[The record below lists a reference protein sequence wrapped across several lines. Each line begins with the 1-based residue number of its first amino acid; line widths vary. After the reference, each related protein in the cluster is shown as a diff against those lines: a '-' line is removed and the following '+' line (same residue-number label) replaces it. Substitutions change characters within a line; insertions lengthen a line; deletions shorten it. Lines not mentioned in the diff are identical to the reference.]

1 MGKLFD
7 GKMVFTQ
14 IPLLLKYLPV
24 TMELAVTAMIASLVL
39 GLLLAL
45 VKIKKV
51 PVLKQL
57 VSIYISVIRGTPIL
71 VQLYVTYFGI
81 PMLLKYI
88 NFKCGTN
95 YNVNGVAPIVY
106 AFVALALNE
115 SAFNAEIIRAS
126 LESVDKGQVEAA
138 SALGMNYFQA
148 LIRIILPEATV
159 VALPSLGNAFIG
171 LIKGTSLAFVC
182 SVVEMTAEGK
192 ILAGRNYRYFEVYI
206 SLAIIYW
213 VITFVLERVISYL
226 EKKLRVP
233 EDAPALLDIRDTE
246 VTEEWQRAGVHYV
259 RTQAMCLGFKIP
271 LEGEFSDD
279 TPEDE
284 YILVMDGIYPVSTC
298 RLHYL
303 DEHTGKI
310 ERVATLESYRGKH
323 YGQAGIIEAE
333 NWMREKGVTKIYI
346 NSRKAALGFYEK
358 LGYTADFSQV
368 SGSGEFECVM
378 TEKELA

>member
-7 GKMVFTQ
+7 GKLVFTQ

-24 TMELAVTAMIASLVL
+24 TMELAVTAMIASLIL

-57 VSIYISVIRGTPIL
+57 VSIYISVIRGTPVL

-88 NFKCGTN
+88 NFKCG
-95 YNVNGVAPIVY
+95 
-106 AFVALALNE
+106 
-115 SAFNAEIIRAS
+115 FNAEIIRAS

-148 LIRIILPEATV
+148 LIRIILPEAIV

-246 VTEEWQRAGVHYV
+246 VE
-259 RTQAMCLGFKIP
+259 
-271 LEGEFSDD
+271 
-279 TPEDE
+279 
-284 YILVMDGIYPVSTC
+284 
-298 RLHYL
+298 
-303 DEHTGKI
+303 
-310 ERVATLESYRGKH
+310 
-323 YGQAGIIEAE
+323 
-333 NWMREKGVTKIYI
+333 
-346 NSRKAALGFYEK
+346 
-358 LGYTADFSQV
+358 
-368 SGSGEFECVM
+368 
-378 TEKELA
+378 

>member
-7 GKMVFTQ
+7 GKLVFTQ

-24 TMELAVTAMIASLVL
+24 TMELAVTAMIASLIL

-148 LIRIILPEATV
+148 LTRIILPEAIV

-171 LIKGTSLAFVC
+171 LIKGTSLLVSHEMSFVRN
-182 SVVEMTAEGK
+182 VATRVIFLDGGK
-192 ILAGRNYRYFEVYI
+192 ILEDGTPREV
-206 SLAIIYW
+206 
-213 VITFVLERVISYL
+213 FGNPKNERV
-226 EKKLRVP
+226 K
-233 EDAPALLDIRDTE
+233 
-246 VTEEWQRAGVHYV
+246 
-259 RTQAMCLGFKIP
+259 
-271 LEGEFSDD
+271 EFF
-279 TPEDE
+279 
-284 YILVMDGIYPVSTC
+284 
-298 RLHYL
+298 
-303 DEHTGKI
+303 
-310 ERVATLESYRGKH
+310 
-323 YGQAGIIEAE
+323 
-333 NWMREKGVTKIYI
+333 TKINRMEEPDYSI
-346 NSRKAALGFYEK
+346 
-358 LGYTADFSQV
+358 
-368 SGSGEFECVM
+368 
-378 TEKELA
+378 

>member
-1 MGKLFD
+1 
-7 GKMVFTQ
+7 
-14 IPLLLKYLPV
+14 
-24 TMELAVTAMIASLVL
+24 MELAVTAMIASLIL

-95 YNVNGVAPIVY
+95 YNVNG
-106 AFVALALNE
+106 
-115 SAFNAEIIRAS
+115 
-126 LESVDKGQVEAA
+126 
-138 SALGMNYFQA
+138 MNYFQA
-148 LIRIILPEATV
+148 VTRIILPEAIV

-246 VTEEWQRAGVHYV
+246 VE
-259 RTQAMCLGFKIP
+259 
-271 LEGEFSDD
+271 
-279 TPEDE
+279 
-284 YILVMDGIYPVSTC
+284 
-298 RLHYL
+298 
-303 DEHTGKI
+303 
-310 ERVATLESYRGKH
+310 
-323 YGQAGIIEAE
+323 
-333 NWMREKGVTKIYI
+333 
-346 NSRKAALGFYEK
+346 
-358 LGYTADFSQV
+358 
-368 SGSGEFECVM
+368 
-378 TEKELA
+378 

>member
-7 GKMVFTQ
+7 GKLVFTQ

-24 TMELAVTAMIASLVL
+24 TMELAVTAMIASLIL

-148 LIRIILPEATV
+148 LTRIILPEAIV

-182 SVVEMTAEGK
+182 SVK

-246 VTEEWQRAGVHYV
+246 VE
-259 RTQAMCLGFKIP
+259 
-271 LEGEFSDD
+271 
-279 TPEDE
+279 
-284 YILVMDGIYPVSTC
+284 
-298 RLHYL
+298 
-303 DEHTGKI
+303 
-310 ERVATLESYRGKH
+310 
-323 YGQAGIIEAE
+323 
-333 NWMREKGVTKIYI
+333 
-346 NSRKAALGFYEK
+346 
-358 LGYTADFSQV
+358 
-368 SGSGEFECVM
+368 
-378 TEKELA
+378 

>member
-7 GKMVFTQ
+7 GKLVFTQ

-24 TMELAVTAMIASLVL
+24 TMELAVTAMIASLIL

-57 VSIYISVIRGTPIL
+57 VSIYISVIRGTPVL

-88 NFKCGTN
+88 N
-95 YNVNGVAPIVY
+95 NVNGVAPIVY

-148 LIRIILPEATV
+148 LIRIILPEAIV

-171 LIKGTSLAFVC
+171 LIK
-182 SVVEMTAEGK
+182 EGK
-192 ILAGRNYRYFEVYI
+192 G
-206 SLAIIYW
+206 
-213 VITFVLERVISYL
+213 
-226 EKKLRVP
+226 
-233 EDAPALLDIRDTE
+233 
-246 VTEEWQRAGVHYV
+246 
-259 RTQAMCLGFKIP
+259 P
-271 LEGEFSDD
+271 L
-279 TPEDE
+279 
-284 YILVMDGIYPVSTC
+284 
-298 RLHYL
+298 
-303 DEHTGKI
+303 
-310 ERVATLESYRGKH
+310 
-323 YGQAGIIEAE
+323 
-333 NWMREKGVTKIYI
+333 
-346 NSRKAALGFYEK
+346 
-358 LGYTADFSQV
+358 
-368 SGSGEFECVM
+368 
-378 TEKELA
+378 

>member
-1 MGKLFD
+1 MAEFDYEVVDGRKIRVRPQEVVSEIDENGYFVRQPNHFTEGFGEGKNPVEKGRYHLVWAKLCHWSNRASIVRELLGLED
-7 GKMVFTQ
+7 AISVNMVDHAKHEKNLGWEFVYDKDH
-14 IPLLLKYLPV
+14 IDP
-24 TMELAVTAMIASLVL
+24 VL
-39 GLLLAL
+39 GIQFLSEAYYKADDDYTGRTTVPAL
-45 VKIKKV
+45 IDTKTGKVVNNDYTWLTNYFEVDFKPFHKKGAPDLYQEELRKDIDEIKKV

-126 LESVDKGQVEAA
+126 LESIDKGQVEAA

-148 LIRIILPEATV
+148 LIRIILPEAIV

-246 VTEEWQRAGVHYV
+246 VE
-259 RTQAMCLGFKIP
+259 
-271 LEGEFSDD
+271 
-279 TPEDE
+279 
-284 YILVMDGIYPVSTC
+284 
-298 RLHYL
+298 
-303 DEHTGKI
+303 
-310 ERVATLESYRGKH
+310 
-323 YGQAGIIEAE
+323 
-333 NWMREKGVTKIYI
+333 
-346 NSRKAALGFYEK
+346 
-358 LGYTADFSQV
+358 
-368 SGSGEFECVM
+368 
-378 TEKELA
+378 

>member
-7 GKMVFTQ
+7 GKLVFTQ

-24 TMELAVTAMIASLVL
+24 TMELAVTAMIASLIL

-148 LIRIILPEATV
+148 LTRIILPEAIV

-182 SVVEMTAEGK
+182 SGVEMTAEGK

-226 EKKLRVP
+226 EKKLRVS

-246 VTEEWQRAGVHYV
+246 VE
-259 RTQAMCLGFKIP
+259 
-271 LEGEFSDD
+271 
-279 TPEDE
+279 
-284 YILVMDGIYPVSTC
+284 
-298 RLHYL
+298 
-303 DEHTGKI
+303 
-310 ERVATLESYRGKH
+310 
-323 YGQAGIIEAE
+323 
-333 NWMREKGVTKIYI
+333 
-346 NSRKAALGFYEK
+346 
-358 LGYTADFSQV
+358 
-368 SGSGEFECVM
+368 
-378 TEKELA
+378 

>member
-7 GKMVFTQ
+7 GKLVFTQ

-24 TMELAVTAMIASLVL
+24 TMELAVTAMIASLIL

-51 PVLKQL
+51 PVLKQP
-57 VSIYISVIRGTPIL
+57 VIRGTPIL

-148 LIRIILPEATV
+148 LIRIILPEAIV

-246 VTEEWQRAGVHYV
+246 VE
-259 RTQAMCLGFKIP
+259 
-271 LEGEFSDD
+271 
-279 TPEDE
+279 
-284 YILVMDGIYPVSTC
+284 
-298 RLHYL
+298 
-303 DEHTGKI
+303 
-310 ERVATLESYRGKH
+310 
-323 YGQAGIIEAE
+323 
-333 NWMREKGVTKIYI
+333 
-346 NSRKAALGFYEK
+346 
-358 LGYTADFSQV
+358 
-368 SGSGEFECVM
+368 
-378 TEKELA
+378 

>member
-7 GKMVFTQ
+7 GKLVFTQ

-24 TMELAVTAMIASLVL
+24 TMELAVTAMIASLIL

-126 LESVDKGQVEAA
+126 LLVSHEMSFVRNV
-138 SALGMNYFQA
+138 
-148 LIRIILPEATV
+148 ATRV
-159 VALPSLGNAFIG
+159 IFLDG
-171 LIKGTSLAFVC
+171 
-182 SVVEMTAEGK
+182 GK
-192 ILAGRNYRYFEVYI
+192 ILEDGTPREV
-206 SLAIIYW
+206 
-213 VITFVLERVISYL
+213 FGNPKNERV
-226 EKKLRVP
+226 K
-233 EDAPALLDIRDTE
+233 
-246 VTEEWQRAGVHYV
+246 
-259 RTQAMCLGFKIP
+259 
-271 LEGEFSDD
+271 EFF
-279 TPEDE
+279 
-284 YILVMDGIYPVSTC
+284 
-298 RLHYL
+298 
-303 DEHTGKI
+303 
-310 ERVATLESYRGKH
+310 
-323 YGQAGIIEAE
+323 
-333 NWMREKGVTKIYI
+333 TKINRMEEPDYSI
-346 NSRKAALGFYEK
+346 
-358 LGYTADFSQV
+358 
-368 SGSGEFECVM
+368 
-378 TEKELA
+378 

>member
-7 GKMVFTQ
+7 GKLVFTQ

-24 TMELAVTAMIASLVL
+24 TMELAVTAMIASLIL

-95 YNVNGVAPIVY
+95 YNVNGVAPT
-106 AFVALALNE
+106 FVALALNE

-246 VTEEWQRAGVHYV
+246 VE
-259 RTQAMCLGFKIP
+259 
-271 LEGEFSDD
+271 
-279 TPEDE
+279 
-284 YILVMDGIYPVSTC
+284 
-298 RLHYL
+298 
-303 DEHTGKI
+303 
-310 ERVATLESYRGKH
+310 
-323 YGQAGIIEAE
+323 
-333 NWMREKGVTKIYI
+333 
-346 NSRKAALGFYEK
+346 
-358 LGYTADFSQV
+358 
-368 SGSGEFECVM
+368 
-378 TEKELA
+378 

>member
-7 GKMVFTQ
+7 GKLVFTQ

-24 TMELAVTAMIASLVL
+24 TMELAVTAMIASLIL

-51 PVLKQL
+51 PV
-57 VSIYISVIRGTPIL
+57 
-71 VQLYVTYFGI
+71 
-81 PMLLKYI
+81 YI

-206 SLAIIYW
+206 SLAIIY
-213 VITFVLERVISYL
+213 
-226 EKKLRVP
+226 
-233 EDAPALLDIRDTE
+233 
-246 VTEEWQRAGVHYV
+246 
-259 RTQAMCLGFKIP
+259 
-271 LEGEFSDD
+271 
-279 TPEDE
+279 
-284 YILVMDGIYPVSTC
+284 
-298 RLHYL
+298 
-303 DEHTGKI
+303 
-310 ERVATLESYRGKH
+310 
-323 YGQAGIIEAE
+323 
-333 NWMREKGVTKIYI
+333 
-346 NSRKAALGFYEK
+346 
-358 LGYTADFSQV
+358 
-368 SGSGEFECVM
+368 
-378 TEKELA
+378 

>member
-1 MGKLFD
+1 
-7 GKMVFTQ
+7 
-14 IPLLLKYLPV
+14 
-24 TMELAVTAMIASLVL
+24 MELAVTAMIASLIL

-88 NFKCGTN
+88 NFECGTN

-148 LIRIILPEATV
+148 LIRIILPEAIV

-182 SVVEMTAEGK
+182 SVV
-192 ILAGRNYRYFEVYI
+192 R
-206 SLAIIYW
+206 
-213 VITFVLERVISYL
+213 
-226 EKKLRVP
+226 
-233 EDAPALLDIRDTE
+233 
-246 VTEEWQRAGVHYV
+246 
-259 RTQAMCLGFKIP
+259 
-271 LEGEFSDD
+271 
-279 TPEDE
+279 
-284 YILVMDGIYPVSTC
+284 
-298 RLHYL
+298 
-303 DEHTGKI
+303 
-310 ERVATLESYRGKH
+310 
-323 YGQAGIIEAE
+323 
-333 NWMREKGVTKIYI
+333 
-346 NSRKAALGFYEK
+346 
-358 LGYTADFSQV
+358 
-368 SGSGEFECVM
+368 
-378 TEKELA
+378 

>member
-7 GKMVFTQ
+7 GKLVFTQ

-24 TMELAVTAMIASLVL
+24 TMELAVTAMIASLIL

-148 LIRIILPEATV
+148 LTRIILPEAIM

-246 VTEEWQRAGVHYV
+246 VE
-259 RTQAMCLGFKIP
+259 
-271 LEGEFSDD
+271 
-279 TPEDE
+279 
-284 YILVMDGIYPVSTC
+284 
-298 RLHYL
+298 
-303 DEHTGKI
+303 
-310 ERVATLESYRGKH
+310 
-323 YGQAGIIEAE
+323 
-333 NWMREKGVTKIYI
+333 
-346 NSRKAALGFYEK
+346 
-358 LGYTADFSQV
+358 
-368 SGSGEFECVM
+368 
-378 TEKELA
+378 